1 VVLRTL
7 LLIVPLALDTFAV
20 AAAIGMAG
28 LPHRERLRV
37 SLIFAGFEMLMPLV
51 GFAAGRALGSAIGD
65 VADYLAIAVLVGV
78 GASMLRSGEEDEA
91 GAVNAA
97 ARVHGLAVIGLG
109 LSISLDELAIGFT
122 IGLLGLPILLIV
134 VLIGLQAFIAAQL
147 GHRLGARLGEHVAEG
162 AERLAGIALV
172 ALGVALLVQQV
183 T

>member
-1 VVLRTL
+1 
-7 LLIVPLALDTFAV
+7 
-20 AAAIGMAG
+20 
-28 LPHRERLRV
+28 
-37 SLIFAGFEMLMPLV
+37 MPLV
-51 GFAAGRALGSAIGD
+51 GFAAGLALGSAIGD

-183 T
+183 A

>member
-51 GFAAGRALGSAIGD
+51 GFAAGLALGSAIGD

-78 GASMLRSGEEDEA
+78 GASMLRSGEDEA

-147 GHRLGARLGEHVAEG
+147 GHRLGARLGERVAEG

>member
-1 VVLRTL
+1 
-7 LLIVPLALDTFAV
+7 
-20 AAAIGMAG
+20 
-28 LPHRERLRV
+28 
-37 SLIFAGFEMLMPLV
+37 
-51 GFAAGRALGSAIGD
+51 
-65 VADYLAIAVLVGV
+65 
-78 GASMLRSGEEDEA
+78 
-91 GAVNAA
+91 VNAA

-162 AERLAGIALV
+162 AERLAGITLV

>member
-1 VVLRTL
+1 VLKTI

-37 SLIFAGFEMLMPLV
+37 SLIFAGFEMLMPVV
-51 GFAAGRALGSAIGD
+51 GFAAGRALGGAIGH
-65 VADYLAIAVLVGV
+65 VADYLAIAVLIVV
-78 GASMLRSGEEDEA
+78 GASMLRSDEEDEA

-122 IGLLGLPILLIV
+122 IGLLGLPIVLIV
-134 VLIGLQAFIAAQL
+134 ILIGLQAFIAAQL
-147 GHRLGARLGEHVAEG
+147 GHRLGARLGERVAEG
-162 AERLAGIALV
+162 AEKRAGIAL
-172 ALGVALLVQQV
+172 AALLVQQV
-183 T
+183 AQ